1 MEMKDY
7 QLRGVK
13 VRYVEAEGPSPSIV
27 FLHGVTDSL
36 TSYLAPMSMLG
47 GEFRMLAMDFR
58 GHGLSGHTPGE
69 YRVRD
74 YAEDVLEFVNGVVR
88 EPALVVGHSLGS
100 MVAASMSSVAPGL
113 VRGVFL
119 EDPPFYTAQMPAFRD
134 TSDHRAFGGL
144 REVLRQHKEAGQSV
158 DALAQLVGTWP
169 IHPLLFDGRSL
180 LDIAG
185 PEVVRARAES
195 LHRMDVEALQP
206 VLDGTQFDG
215 FNPDEALAK
224 IASPVH
230 LLAGEVSLGGA
241 VEQRDVERLASVIRR
256 YTHRML
262 PGVGH
267 MIHHTA
273 PTDYVSEVRA
283 LAETCRSE
291 ETEEG

>member
-1 MEMKDY
+1 MQMKDH
-7 QLRGVK
+7 QLSRVK

-36 TSYLAPMSMLG
+36 TSYLVPMSMLG
-47 GEFRMLAMDFR
+47 GGFRMLAMDFR

-74 YAEDVLEFVNGVVR
+74 YAEDVLEFVNSVVR
-88 EPALVVGHSLGS
+88 GPAIVVGHSLGS
-100 MVAASMSSVAPGL
+100 MVAAAMGSVATGL

-119 EDPPFYTAQMPAFRD
+119 EDPPFYTAQMPAFEDR
-134 TSDHRAFGGL
+134 SEYQIFNGL

-169 IHPLLFDGRSL
+169 IHPMLFDGRSL

-195 LHRMDVEALQP
+195 LYRMDAEALQP

-215 FNPDEALAK
+215 FNPDDALAK
-224 IASPVH
+224 IESPVH
-230 LLAGEVSLGGA
+230 LLAGAVSLGGA
-241 VEQRDVERLASVIRR
+241 IEQRDVERLASVVRR

-273 PTDYVSEVRA
+273 PADYVSEV
-283 LAETCRSE
+283 LAFAQACR
-291 ETEEG
+291 